1 MKPDLR
7 LLGVTSVAVLLG
19 IATSLA
25 ASASTL
31 TANNAPE
38 VRAMDIDAFWKI
50 IDGVRARAGNDPDAR
65 IRFLKI
71 EMARHGIDEIQA
83 FQRQYDRQIVAS
95 YRWDLWGAAY
105 VMNGGCSDDG
115 FRYFRDWLISE
126 GRKTFEAAMKSPE
139 SLADLPKVELAE
151 NELFGY
157 VAMDVFA
164 AKGGGEIDRDMSTE
178 GAEPQGKSWKED
190 ELPKLFP
197 RLSKK
202 YS

>member
-1 MKPDLR
+1 MALLLIASIGTGCGNKKESVMDLD
-7 LLGVTSVAVLLG
+7 T
-19 IATSLA
+19 
-25 ASASTL
+25 
-31 TANNAPE
+31 
-38 VRAMDIDAFWKI
+38 FWTI
-50 IDGVRARAGNDPDAR
+50 VDGVHAQAGNNLDAR
-65 IRFLKI
+65 IKSLQI
-71 EMARHGIDEIQA
+71 ELAMRSLDEIQA

-126 GRKTFEAAMKSPE
+126 GRMTFESAMKSPD

-157 VAMDVFA
+157 VALHA
-164 AKGGGEIDRDMSTE
+164 YSAKGGGELDRDMSTE
-178 GAEPQGKSWKED
+178 AAEPQGKSWD
-190 ELPKLFP
+190 EADLSRLFP

-202 YS
+202 YQ